1 MEQLKELNG
10 GKDSASRSMVTFLAL
25 NTSAITLIP
34 TTVISIRMTYE
45 SANPTEIVGV
55 TFIAQVLYDRSDLI
69 DRYFTEEG
77 VGRGGKNEHCQYD
90 IIMGNPLCHWFYPL
104 YGTIKKVPT
113 YESFVEGG
121 KEGIQIAI
129 SILPFMVGM
138 LVSISIFRASGA
150 LDAMISVMKPMLDL
164 IHVPAEIVPLA
175 LIRPISGSAGLSITT
190 DLIATYGPDSFIGR
204 LASTMQG
211 STDTTFIF

>member
-55 TFIAQVLYDRSDLI
+55 TFIAQVLSMIGAIWI

-77 VGRGGKNEHCQYD
+77 VERGGKNEHCKYNFL
-90 IIMGNPLCHWFYPL
+90 MGNPLCNWFYPF
-104 YGTIKKVPT
+104 IWHNK
-113 YESFVEGG
+113 ESADV
-121 KEGIQIAI
+121 
-129 SILPFMVGM
+129 
-138 LVSISIFRASGA
+138 
-150 LDAMISVMKPMLDL
+150 
-164 IHVPAEIVPLA
+164 
-175 LIRPISGSAGLSITT
+175 
-190 DLIATYGPDSFIGR
+190 
-204 LASTMQG
+204 
-211 STDTTFIF
+211 